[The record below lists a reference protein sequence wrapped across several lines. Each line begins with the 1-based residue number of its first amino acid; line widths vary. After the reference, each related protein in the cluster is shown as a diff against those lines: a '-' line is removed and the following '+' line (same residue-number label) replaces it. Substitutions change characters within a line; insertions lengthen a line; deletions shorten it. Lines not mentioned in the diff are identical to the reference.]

1 MATTVERQS
10 FIRPD
15 GKEKVTGAGRY
26 TADVSLTAQL
36 HARFRYADH
45 PRARILGI
53 DTSKARALPGVLAV
67 LTHEDV
73 PDVLYGQMVK
83 DRRLFA
89 KEEVRFEADIVA
101 AVAAMTPEQAAQAAA
116 LIEVE
121 YEPLPPITDPV
132 QALEADTPLVHQ
144 AWSSYEADD
153 ALNRRGN
160 VLGHSTIVK
169 GDADKAISTAD
180 VVVRSRYIADGSH
193 GVPIEPRAIVA
204 QWQGDRVTV
213 WSSTQTPFA
222 ARSGVAYTLGIRESH
237 VRIIVPLL
245 GGGFGS
251 KCDFHFEAH
260 VAALARATGRPV

>member
-1 MATTVERQS
+1 M
-10 FIRPD
+10 
-15 GKEKVTGAGRY
+15 
-26 TADVSLTAQL
+26 
-36 HARFRYADH
+36 
-45 PRARILGI
+45 
-53 DTSKARALPGVLAV
+53 LAV
-67 LTHEDV
+67 LTHADV

-101 AVAAMTPEQAAQAAA
+101 AVAAMTPELAAQAAA
-116 LIEVE
+116 SDRGRVRAAAAGHRSGAGARRR
-121 YEPLPPITDPV
+121 TRRSSTQD
-132 QALEADTPLVHQ
+132 
-144 AWSSYEADD
+144 WSSYEADE
-153 ALNRRGN
+153 ALNSDGN

-169 GDADKAISTAD
+169 GDADAAMAGAD
-180 VVVRSRYIADGSH
+180 VVVKSRYVADGSH

-222 ARSGVAYTLGIRESH
+222 ARSGVAHTLGIPESH

-260 VAALARATGRPV
+260 VAALARATAPTGEARVLARGGVHRARPSAREHR